1 MSCCYASE
9 GFLNLETQF
18 EKKTN
23 KKTDN
28 IKLHV
33 SLPSFQV
40 KRIHTPKHYWFCK
53 GIPEDMHEKT
63 CSSLKNIQQIFF
75 KQANRKYYEI
85 FKYNT
90 HLQISLHEYAYT
102 INERF
107 KCYTPWYTN
116 WFLCNNCIEYTE
128 LVLTAE
134 NIS

>member
-1 MSCCYASE
+1 MSCCHASE

-33 SLPSFQV
+33 YLPSFQV

-63 CSSLKNIQQIFF
+63 CSSLKINTKFSSNKLTENTMKSSNTTPIFKLAYMTMNIQC
-75 KQANRKYYEI
+75 
-85 FKYNT
+85 
-90 HLQISLHEYAYT
+90 YA
-102 INERF
+102 F

>member
-40 KRIHTPKHYWFCK
+40 KRIHTPKHY
-53 GIPEDMHEKT
+53 
-63 CSSLKNIQQIFF
+63 
-75 KQANRKYYEI
+75 
-85 FKYNT
+85 
-90 HLQISLHEYAYT
+90 
-102 INERF
+102 
-107 KCYTPWYTN
+107 
-116 WFLCNNCIEYTE
+116 
-128 LVLTAE
+128 
-134 NIS
+134 